1 MSNLRDQ
8 LLLLSIQFCI
18 LYSIL
23 FVRSFGA
30 INSQLPRVSSITI
43 YPTAAKFHY

>member
-1 MSNLRDQ
+1 MLNLRDQ